1 MNLFMIIYRGLKHY
15 NSVSSNCLGIMV
27 ISFFLS
33 AMTISM
39 WIKTLYDYDRS
50 ILYLCAAILFILVL
64 ALVVSYKIGC
74 KRVVRVVNLM
84 RKYKNQLSVVF
95 VIIGTLSP
103 FSAILLAML
112 LRH

>member
-15 NSVSSNCLGIMV
+15 IAIPGTCVFLTV
-27 ISFFLS
+27 TSFFLYIF
-33 AMTISM
+33 TISI
-39 WIKTLYDYDRS
+39 WIETLYDYDRS
-50 ILYLCAAILFILVL
+50 ILYLCAVILFILVL
-64 ALVVSYKIGC
+64 TFVVTYKMRC
-74 KRVVRVVNLM
+74 KKVVRIVNLM

>member
-1 MNLFMIIYRGLKHY
+1 MIIYRGLKHY

>member
-1 MNLFMIIYRGLKHY
+1 MNLFMIIYRGLRHY
-15 NSVSSNCLGIMV
+15 IAIPGTCVFLTV
-27 ISFFLS
+27 TSFFLYIF
-33 AMTISM
+33 TISI
-39 WIKTLYDYDRS
+39 WIETLYDYDRS

-84 RKYKNQLSVVF
+84 RKYKNQLSIVF
-95 VIIGTLSP
+95 VIISCLSLYT
-103 FSAILLAML
+103 ILLSML